1 MGGQVV
7 GRRPC
12 RERGGDRS
20 VWGRGGSRGRGRV
33 GGRTIVKIDI
43 EFHVVW
49 IRSERHVELRTG
61 GVAVDKDDVDSLKVL
76 KESVEVAE
84 VETTADVI
92 ATLGE

>member
-1 MGGQVV
+1 V
-7 GRRPC
+7 RRGPC

-20 VWGRGGSRGRGRV
+20 DRGRGGSRGRGRV

-43 EFHVVW
+43 EYHIVW